1 MTACLDR
8 VSHAVLRSLLITWA
22 LLAVAF
28 ALTAWILSG
37 LTVSGGVWG
46 YIWVSALFGIV
57 NVLLGTLLR
66 LISLPL
72 TVITLGLFLIV
83 INAVLLKVTDWITSD
98 LTINSFFWDAIW
110 ASIIMSVATVVLE
123 YAFRGI
129 RRR

>member
-1 MTACLDR
+1 MR
-8 VSHAVLRSLLITWA
+8 NLLISWLIIA
-22 LLAVAF
+22 LAF
-28 ALTAWILSG
+28 AATAWLLGGVEIN
-37 LTVSGGVWG
+37 GGVWG

-57 NVLLGTLLR
+57 NTILGSILR

-83 INAVLLKVTDWITSD
+83 INAVLLKLTDALTHD

-110 ASIIMSVATVVLE
+110 ASIIMSVATVILQ
-123 YAFRGI
+123 YAFRGV